1 MTETQRQDINE
12 MVELGVSREAA
23 TKMTTNFCD
32 VPSIM
37 AADGWEKVGKRAG
50 RYCHIE
56 GHETTDTLVWE
67 KDGKQVMT
75 VGTCCGCQPPC
86 CVEDEDED

>member
-1 MTETQRQDINE
+1 MTETQKQDINE

-56 GHETTDTLVWE
+56 GRQAGD
-67 KDGKQVMT
+67 DGRYLLRVPASLLR
-75 VGTCCGCQPPC
+75 GR
-86 CVEDEDED
+86 